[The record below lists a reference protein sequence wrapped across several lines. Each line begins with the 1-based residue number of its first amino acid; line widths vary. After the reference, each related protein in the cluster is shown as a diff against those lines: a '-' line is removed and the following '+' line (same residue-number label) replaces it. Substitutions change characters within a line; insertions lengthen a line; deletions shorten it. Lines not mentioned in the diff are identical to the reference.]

1 MSSAYIKSH
10 LRGILAMAFDHEGW
24 EDYLDRTV
32 DGVFRSFWVLV
43 PGFFIALV
51 TSTILGPAIEEIRVS
66 QGADAQEPAS
76 LSLIASYIF
85 LFLRYVLD
93 WFLVLGFL
101 VIIARKLR
109 TKISGVDLVIGY
121 NWVQLMITLLAIIPS
136 LVYVVSRSAD
146 TAILVMFPVL
156 ILTAVLMWGI
166 LRRSMHGIDKPLI
179 ALVLIGVF
187 IVSLMANNLVVMLAQ
202 LVSH

>member
-1 MSSAYIKSH
+1 
-10 LRGILAMAFDHEGW
+10 MAFDHEGW
-24 EDYLDRTV
+24 EGYLDRTV

-66 QGADAQEPAS
+66 QGGDVLEPAS
-76 LSLIASYIF
+76 LSPIVSYIF
-85 LFLRYVLD
+85 LFFRYVLD

-101 VIIARKLR
+101 VIIAKKFR

-121 NWVQLMITLLAIIPS
+121 NWMQFLVTLLAIMPS

-146 TAILVMFPVL
+146 AAILVMFPVL
-156 ILTAVLMWGI
+156 ILSVC
-166 LRRSMHGIDKPLI
+166 
-179 ALVLIGVF
+179 
-187 IVSLMANNLVVMLAQ
+187 
-202 LVSH
+202 